1 MNPDYHTNDYHADG
15 RHSDDFHTDK
25 AAMSDQDNTSQNQT
39 SPTGTALVAV
49 PAGSL
54 TGVPRDS
61 REEVWGV
68 LHKARRTEADVPRI
82 WRRRKVA
89 AKREAAVQ
97 AFDQLRTQFLQ
108 GVRSKDMKRVAVSAP
123 ASGNGTTFTAV
134 NLARALSR
142 VPGCKTVLLDLNLRS
157 PGIADMIGVAAEGN
171 TDEFLTGEISF
182 FQHVVRYNEGLALG
196 LSRSARP
203 NASDLLQSGL
213 VAGAVDEMIH
223 LLKPDVLLLDLP
235 PVLEYDDLSAVLPH
249 VDGVLLV
256 ADATSTQ
263 TRDIEECERLIKKRS
278 KLMGVVLNRSRN
290 G

>member
-1 MNPDYHTNDYHADG
+1 MNKMSSDLHADEALTG
-15 RHSDDFHTDK
+15 
-25 AAMSDQDNTSQNQT
+25 MSDQDHSTDPKNKK
-39 SPTGTALVAV
+39 PTGTALVAV

-54 TGVPRDS
+54 TGVERDP

-68 LHKARRTEADVPRI
+68 LHNAKRTEAEVPRT

-89 AKREAAVQ
+89 ALREEAVQ

-108 GVRSKDMKRVAVSAP
+108 GVRSEDLKRIAVASP
-123 ASGNGTTFTAV
+123 RSGNGTTFTAV

-157 PGIADMIGVAAEGN
+157 PGVAETIGVEAEGN
-171 TDEFLTGEISF
+171 MDEFLTGEVSF
-182 FQHVVRYNEGLALG
+182 FQHIVRYNDGLALG

-213 VAGAVDEMIH
+213 VAGAVTEMTH
-223 LLKPDVLLLDLP
+223 LLKPDVVMLDLP
-235 PVLEYDDLSAVLPH
+235 PVLEFDDLSAVLPH

-256 ADATSTQ
+256 ADGTSTQ
-263 TRDIEECERLIKKRS
+263 TKDIEECERLITNRS
-278 KLMGVVLNRSRN
+278 KLMGVVLNRGRV
-290 G
+290 